1 MKIPT
6 KYQRAALLF
15 ALSASCMTTSPLAVA
30 AGVEKKND
38 KGFIEKMEQWQ
49 DKMTDK
55 FRDAWKGLRD
65 NKEER
70 SIATASVDLREQ
82 KDSYTVRLNLPNRDL
97 EKVEIKL
104 DGDELHIVAP
114 ADDKAGRYEQTVA
127 LAGVAR
133 DAKPQIERKQKD
145 NLIVVTVPKSS
156 SVAESGPSLIPDPSL
171 APLSDWDRDI
181 FDRMKKMGREMD
193 RIFDDSFRE
202 FRTRPEHKGFFDR
215 PRFGS
220 SLDLQEEGDNYVVR
234 AYLPERDMANVNVTI
249 ENNTILKIEAKSE
262 DADKKEDKGV
272 VKSRKTHYAQV
283 LTLPGPVQADKM
295 KVDKKE
301 AMLVVAQRLVRR
313 LCPACRRPEPPTA
326 DEAQWLRLCGQ
337 PVPDKTWRADGCA
350 KCGPSGYRGRIGIF
364 EIHRLRETDADLILA
379 HVDEH
384 TLRRHL
390 RGRGALSLLEDHLQK
405 VAEGITSIGEFRAVG
420 GMGFFAGD
428 LAAMRRP

>member
-1 MKIPT
+1 MNIPT

-15 ALSASCMTTSPLAVA
+15 ALSASCMMTSPLAVA
-30 AGVEKKND
+30 AGVEKKDD

-55 FRDAWKGLRD
+55 FRDAWKGFRGKKD
-65 NKEER
+65 ER

-97 EKVEIKL
+97 DKVEIKL

-114 ADDKAGRYEQTVA
+114 ADDKAGRYEQTVG
-127 LAGVAR
+127 LAGIAP

-145 NLIVVTVPKSS
+145 NLIVVTVPKTP
-156 SVAESGPSLIPDPSL
+156 SVAESGPSLTIPDPSL

-181 FDRMKKMGREMD
+181 FASMEKMRREMD
-193 RIFDDSFRE
+193 RVFEDSFRE
-202 FRTRPEHKGFFDR
+202 FRTLPEHKGIFDR

-234 AYLPERDMANVNVTI
+234 AYLPDRDMANVNVTI
-249 ENNTILKIEAKSE
+249 ENNTLLKIEAQSE
-262 DADKKEDKGV
+262 ETDKKEDKGV

-301 AMLVVAQRLVRR
+301 AMLVVTL
-313 LCPACRRPEPPTA
+313 P
-326 DEAQWLRLCGQ
+326 
-337 PVPDKTWRADGCA
+337 KA
-350 KCGPSGYRGRIGIF
+350 K
-364 EIHRLRETDADLILA
+364 
-379 HVDEH
+379 
-384 TLRRHL
+384 
-390 RGRGALSLLEDHLQK
+390 
-405 VAEGITSIGEFRAVG
+405 
-420 GMGFFAGD
+420 
-428 LAAMRRP
+428 